1 MVNGNDDDDDDED
14 EEKNMTSEISI
25 LKAAQNRTR

>member
-1 MVNGNDDDDDDED
+1 MVNGNDDDDDED